1 MEDKDVRWIT
11 VNGNHIPIKKGQTVK
26 EAIENRFEKAIT
38 PDDKSR
44 ELFIKQMNDKSIL
57 EEIEKNPPPIFE
69 IIGRAKNE
77 VIIFEAQ
84 KDFEDQVDSVLS
96 GADTTSSHL
105 RVLKETPIPLQEVGF
120 SNKPILMTAKHLHT
134 IVNAGPK
141 SGHYHDLGIQRV
153 KNLPEKIADPLLI
166 MDSLTQPDS
175 VVLVTDMLD
184 NNMNPVVVAIKAD
197 GKGYINKIEIEAN
210 IMASAYGKSG
220 FHNFMTR
227 NIQQNTLLYI
237 NKEKSQTIKIP
248 GLQLPNNLKSPN
260 STNII
265 RKASAFVNKN
275 QQIT

>member
-96 GADTTSSHL
+96 GADTASSHL

>member
-1 MEDKDVRWIT
+1 MENKNIERWIT
-11 VNGNHIPIKKGQTVK
+11 VKGNHIPIEKGQSVQ
-26 EAIENRFEKAIT
+26 EAIDNRFKATT